1 MCSAGMS
8 ICRPG
13 SRVLTTVKNPV
24 PSPHDSWMCIV
35 EAATLLGGLCA
46 EYPIESRSTE
56 VKVAVTA
63 CLALTLIIVILRCIA
78 RWTVSNRLWWDDW
91 TTIIATVFFVGLC
104 SVQLAGARLGFG
116 KHYWNVKPEN
126 APTIFQL
133 FYAAQI
139 QYIIVQVVA
148 KVSIL
153 VLFGRIFPATW
164 LQRAVIV
171 CSVFLIA
178 HGSVYMLLIILQCL
192 PVHAVWDRSITAKCL
207 NLTAITVSGAILSII
222 EDVVIFALPIKEVL
236 MLRLTMQKRIAL
248 VLMFSVGSFACVTSI
263 VRLKYIVTFAN
274 SLDSTWDNVDV
285 ANWSIIE
292 VACAIICGSL
302 PTLRPLFRKVPG
314 LLTSLKSR
322 EGTKNLSSSR
332 LQEQPPS
339 RPCKDSQLSPVA
351 GPFEKM
357 EDYSRFNGST
367 WKEAS
372 GPRLGQIKETI
383 SSQSVNS
390 QLEYELRQWTTEG
403 KEQRIRVAV

>member
-1 MCSAGMS
+1 M
-8 ICRPG
+8 
-13 SRVLTTVKNPV
+13 
-24 PSPHDSWMCIV
+24 
-35 EAATLLGGLCA
+35 
-46 EYPIESRSTE
+46 
-56 VKVAVTA
+56 
-63 CLALTLIIVILRCIA
+63 
-78 RWTVSNRLWWDDW
+78 
-91 TTIIATVFFVGLC
+91 
-104 SVQLAGARLGFG
+104 
-116 KHYWNVKPEN
+116 
-126 APTIFQL
+126 
-133 FYAAQI
+133 
-139 QYIIVQVVA
+139 
-148 KVSIL
+148 
-153 VLFGRIFPATW
+153 
-164 LQRAVIV
+164 
-171 CSVFLIA
+171 
-178 HGSVYMLLIILQCL
+178 
-192 PVHAVWDRSITAKCL
+192 
-207 NLTAITVSGAILSII
+207 
-222 EDVVIFALPIKEVL
+222 
-236 MLRLTMQKRIAL
+236 
-248 VLMFSVGSFACVTSI
+248 TSI

-274 SLDSTWDNVDV
+274 SLDSTCEQFSKINNGRGDQLITRLIGDNVDV